1 MSTKLYLLNMKT
13 LTVANLKAN
22 FSVVL
27 DDIKKGQEIIVEYGK
42 KHEKLAVIIP
52 YKKYN
57 KTKRK
62 VGILKGKASYE
73 IRPDFKMTDEELLS
87 L

>member
-1 MSTKLYLLNMKT
+1 MKT

-22 FSVVL
+22 FSDVL
-27 DDIKKGQEIIVEYGK
+27 NDVKKGEKVIIEYGK
-42 KHEKLAVIIP
+42 KREKLAVIIP
-52 YKKYN
+52 YKEYN

-62 VGILKGKASYE
+62 VGILKGKASFE
-73 IRPDFKMTDEELLS
+73 AGPDFKMTDEELLS